1 MEFPFK
7 NLKGNLALEADQPKA
22 ILNIETAL
30 QLQLSTFECNF
41 LKPIWK
47 KKKKKKLRSDFSFSS
62 FDIDS
67 FFLYHLTC
75 PLS

>member
-47 KKKKKKLRSDFSFSS
+47 KKKKS
-62 FDIDS
+62 
-67 FFLYHLTC
+67 
-75 PLS
+75 